1 VFPTPLQPGDL
12 PASTSAL
19 ARALVGCIV
28 VREEREGRTTGRIVE
43 TEAYRPGDSAAH
55 AFGGKRVANAS
66 LFLPAFHAYVYLSH
80 GVAWCFN
87 VVAERGDVG
96 AGVLIRALEPLEG
109 IERMRARRDGAS
121 LRDLC
126 RGPGR
131 LSLALDIDRRL
142 DGAYLLSHGPLW
154 LAAPDRPARRVRAGP
169 RIGLTRAVALRA
181 RYYESGS
188 RYLSGPAKMS
198 P

>member
-1 VFPTPLQPGDL
+1 M
-12 PASTSAL
+12 
-19 ARALVGCIV
+19 
-28 VREEREGRTTGRIVE
+28 
-43 TEAYRPGDSAAH
+43 
-55 AFGGKRVANAS
+55 
-66 LFLPAFHAYVYLSH
+66 FLPAFHAYVYLSH

-154 LAAPDRPARRVRAGP
+154 LAAPDRPVRRVRAGP